1 LGSSRFVVVAASS
14 ALTPRA
20 AQVLSVDFCRD
31 KTFSELTKICKAKGK
46 GVLQAMRMRDIDEC
60 ADFKLVEKTNAQG
73 KARFGGK
80 REGWRD

>member
-1 LGSSRFVVVAASS
+1 
-14 ALTPRA
+14 
-20 AQVLSVDFCRD
+20 
-31 KTFSELTKICKAKGK
+31 
-46 GVLQAMRMRDIDEC
+46 VLQAMRMRDIDEC